1 MDRQNKACYLD
12 IKRMKHWYMLQGEWT
27 SKHFINER
35 RQTQEVTYC
44 TIPFIWNILERYIS
58 REGMQT
64 QEQGREGNWEELL
77 NRYKIF
83 SRGDKNV
90 LDLEI
95 VVAQHCEC
103 TKCHFKMVNFL
114 LW

>member
-1 MDRQNKACYLD
+1 
-12 IKRMKHWYMLQGEWT
+12 MLQSEWT

-44 TIPFIWNILERYIS
+44 VIPFIWNILERNIP

-64 QEQGREGNWEELL
+64 QEQGRGGNWQEPLH
-77 NRYKIF
+77 RYKIF
-83 SRGDKNV
+83 SGGDKNV
-90 LDLEI
+90 LDLET

-103 TKCHFKMVNFL
+103 TKCHFKMVNFML
-114 LW
+114 

>member
-1 MDRQNKACYLD
+1 
-12 IKRMKHWYMLQGEWT
+12 
-27 SKHFINER
+27 
-35 RQTQEVTYC
+35 
-44 TIPFIWNILERYIS
+44 
-58 REGMQT
+58 MQT

>member
-1 MDRQNKACYLD
+1 
-12 IKRMKHWYMLQGEWT
+12 
-27 SKHFINER
+27 
-35 RQTQEVTYC
+35 
-44 TIPFIWNILERYIS
+44 
-58 REGMQT
+58 MQT

-95 VVAQHCEC
+95 VVAQHCDC

-114 LW
+114 LCNLTSVEK